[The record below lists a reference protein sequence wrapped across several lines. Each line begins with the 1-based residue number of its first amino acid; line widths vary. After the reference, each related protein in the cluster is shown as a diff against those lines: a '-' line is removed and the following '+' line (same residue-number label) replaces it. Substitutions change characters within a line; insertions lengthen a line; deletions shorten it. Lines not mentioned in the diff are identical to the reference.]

1 MSIAILT
8 ASIGANELTEP
19 TKDFPGHYS
28 ADYYAF
34 VDESKM
40 GQGGIWN
47 RQLAFQFSSDPS
59 FGNRRNAKIYK
70 ILPHLFVPG
79 YDYYIWIDS
88 THQVAMDPNQII
100 NTYLNDSDIAL
111 FKHPERNCVAE
122 EGELI
127 KQVNFDHHN
136 LVQEQMDFYFGYEKY
151 PSNNGLYELPCRVQR
166 NSRKIQEAMLLWW
179 EQICMFSSR
188 DQLSLPYVLWKN
200 DIKPAIMPGKANGLW
215 ENEILPQCT
224 TSTHLRNV

>member
-8 ASIGANELTEP
+8 ASIGANELSEP

-79 YDYYIWIDS
+79 YDYYIWDRLNSSSCHGIQIKS
-88 THQVAMDPNQII
+88 LTHI
-100 NTYLNDSDIAL
+100 
-111 FKHPERNCVAE
+111 
-122 EGELI
+122 
-127 KQVNFDHHN
+127 
-136 LVQEQMDFYFGYEKY
+136 
-151 PSNNGLYELPCRVQR
+151 
-166 NSRKIQEAMLLWW
+166 
-179 EQICMFSSR
+179 
-188 DQLSLPYVLWKN
+188 
-200 DIKPAIMPGKANGLW
+200 
-215 ENEILPQCT
+215 
-224 TSTHLRNV
+224 